1 MPNTFS
7 GATANTKPVLAPQV
21 KADEAFG
28 AIAIPNQKPGPIAL
42 LKQRM
47 AIGKAQTSIMRRR
60 VEAAAAVQHREI
72 TVVRDEA
79 MLSIATTATLN
90 GLNIR
95 AAAVAEQAAVL
106 GGLQTAL
113 LAEKAAI
120 TSELVNARIA
130 ATFANLASLNEKRKF
145 VEAEHQAGN
154 LTDQQAVNLIALLD
168 ALFAEAE
175 ESTDETYNDGRRVH
189 SDAFKL
195 ATKTAGQ
202 VAHSLEEK
210 KNGK

>member
-7 GATANTKPVLAPQV
+7 GATADSKPMIAPQV

-28 AIAIPNQKPGPIAL
+28 PIAIPNQKPGPIAL
-42 LKQRM
+42 LKQRL

-60 VEAAAAVQHREI
+60 VEAATAVQHREI
-72 TVVRDEA
+72 SVVRDEA
-79 MLSIATTATLN
+79 MLTIMTTAALT

-106 GGLQTAL
+106 GALQSAL
-113 LAEKAAI
+113 VAEKAAI
-120 TSELVNARIA
+120 TSELVSARIA

-145 VEAEHQAGN
+145 VEAEHRAGN
-154 LTDQQAVNLIALLD
+154 LTDQQAVNLIALID
-168 ALFAEAE
+168 AVFVEAE
-175 ESTDETYNDGRRVH
+175 ESVDETYNDGRRVH

-202 VAHSLEEK
+202 VAYSLEDK